1 MTICKLRQLKQMSQ
15 TELARQMN
23 LSKSAISMLEK
34 GTRKPKLDTIKKLA
48 EILQVSVEEI
58 VECF

>member
-1 MTICKLRQLKQMSQ
+1 MF
-15 TELARQMN
+15 TELRKRAG
-23 LSKSAISMLEK
+23 ISQSELADKLGVKQNAVSNWET
-34 GTRKPKLDTIKKLA
+34 GQAKPKLDTIKKLA

>member
-1 MTICKLRQLKQMSQ
+1 MSQ